1 MRKLVLLMLMLMLIT
16 GVVVTTA
23 HVLLFVVTR
32 D

>member
-1 MRKLVLLMLMLMLIT
+1 MRKLVLLMLMLIT